1 MAKLASAGLPEPIVE
16 LSAIWRA
23 RSGAILPLSSREN
36 ITPELLKQ
44 IEADVARRANGEPIA
59 RILATREFYS
69 RDFYL
74 NNACLIPRPDS
85 ETIIDAL
92 LEIIAQSTAPLKHIH
107 ELGCGSGCLI
117 ISLATNL
124 NCAKIPQ
131 AKNTFRHTFRRTL
144 RRTLSAS
151 DKSRKA
157 LQAARK
163 NLNEAKN
170 GAKNGAE
177 NGAKNGAKNTSIGL
191 SHSDWLQNKHLRA
204 SHKFDLIFAN
214 PPYLR
219 RRDICHLQREVQ
231 NFEPLLALEGGF
243 DGLVCL
249 RAICSQARK
258 RLRVGGLLLLE
269 HSPEQ
274 SSALARIAKCRGY
287 LKVKTYRDL
296 SGRER
301 VTLLK
306 RQRSN
311 KTLD

>member
-1 MAKLASAGLPEPIVE
+1 MRKLASAGLHEPIVE
-16 LSAIWRA
+16 LGAIWRA
-23 RSGAILPLSSREN
+23 RSGEILPFRSGKK
-36 ITPELLKQ
+36 ITASLLKQ
-44 IEADVARRANGEPIA
+44 LEADVARRANGEPLA

-85 ETIIDAL
+85 ETLIDAL
-92 LEIIAQSTAPLKHIH
+92 LEIIARSISPLKHIH

-124 NCAKIPQ
+124 KCAKIPH
-131 AKNTFRHTFRRTL
+131 AIRF
-144 RRTLSAS
+144 SAS

-157 LQAARK
+157 LWAARK
-163 NLNEAKN
+163 NLQMVKN
-170 GAKNGAE
+170 KVKNVVE
-177 NGAKNGAKNTSIGL
+177 NRGENSSIGL
-191 SHSDWLQNKHLRA
+191 SHSDWLQNKRFCA

-219 RRDICHLQREVQ
+219 RKEICHLQREVQ
-231 NFEPLLALEGGF
+231 NFEPLLALDGGF

-249 RAICSQARK
+249 RAICSQAFK

-287 LKVKTYRDL
+287 ARVKTYRDL

-306 RQRSN
+306 RQRYN
-311 KTLD
+311 KPL